1 MNSVFKSVPMI
12 TLSSQN
18 KLIGIA
24 SKQEPEAK
32 MKVLSDEFMPQQ
44 MHDRVPEADVKQN
57 KLFTMEPYYEDL
69 TTISRD
75 DEMDENQSFI
85 EEDGLP
91 TSDEGK
97 KGASSITGSFRRV
110 AWLDCTLGSLPSS
123 PVALRSIDD
132 DTLETESITDDNSP
146 ATQYRDERQG
156 AVSPCDFEVEI
167 DDDGSHTQIEIK
179 HSYDNS
185 CGWSST
191 YEELAE
197 SFCKANDSSFTSI
210 SPVCPA
216 RYIFRENGNVIESLL
231 EKNSFMCTGLDSW
244 YNTSSEDYEQEPI
257 CQDVP
262 VMPRNRS
269 AFPAGRK
276 KRIENLKIN
285 LTPFELDSAIFVKS
299 SVNSKKYGPIEMEK
313 RTRSFSQYK
322 GAISPTS
329 VANTT
334 TTEHFSCYT
343 LPICGQAYSKGSAL
357 IDWDENDE
365 DDLCYD
371 SDPNDLLVSSPM
383 MAQARKQKYG
393 EIGSRS
399 AMYNSDRTVSE
410 LMGTKILLVWHRSMH
425 YEASPIAVNAWI
437 EHGSYI
443 QAGLIQPKLMWQESC
458 GKERKDGERFI
469 LNDIQFHSVDLLD
482 ISRVIPLGRV
492 DRTEFPFAKSSC
504 SFFIQVFEKELIFEA
519 ETTAERDNFIE
530 GLKVLIARLGSKIIV
545 GEKDV
550 LEEFFTPAS
559 SEVPGTA
566 PLIPS
571 EGFFDMTASIC

>member
-1 MNSVFKSVPMI
+1 MNSCFFI
-12 TLSSQN
+12 TLPKKQID
-18 KLIGIA
+18 LIA
-24 SKQEPEAK
+24 PKQQPQAE
-32 MKVLSDEFMPQQ
+32 MKILSDEFMPQQ
-44 MHDRVPEADVKQN
+44 MHDRVPEADVRNN
-57 KLFTMEPYYEDL
+57 KLFTMEPYENL

-75 DEMDENQSFI
+75 DEMDENRSFI
-85 EEDGLP
+85 GQIERDDLLAKN
-91 TSDEGK
+91 SDEK
-97 KGASSITGSFRRV
+97 KGASRIGGSFRQV
-110 AWLDCTLGSLPSS
+110 AWLGRTLCSLPSS
-123 PVALRSIDD
+123 PVVLRSIDD
-132 DTLETESITDDNSP
+132 GTPGTESRTDDNSP
-146 ATQYRDERQG
+146 ATRYCDERQG

-197 SFCKANDSSFTSI
+197 SFCQANDSSFRSI
-210 SPVCPA
+210 SPVSPA
-216 RYIFRENGNVIESLL
+216 RYIVRENGNVIESLL

-244 YNTSSEDYEQEPI
+244 YNTSIEDYEHEPI
-257 CQDVP
+257 CKDVP
-262 VMPRNRS
+262 EMPRNRS

-299 SVNSKKYGPIEMEK
+299 SVNSKKYSPIEMEK

-322 GAISPTS
+322 GSISPTS

-334 TTEHFSCYT
+334 STTEHFSCYT
-343 LPICGQAYSKGSAL
+343 LPTCGQHAYSKDSAL
-357 IDWDENDE
+357 VDWDENDE
-365 DDLCYD
+365 EDLCYD

-393 EIGSRS
+393 EIGTRS
-399 AMYNSDRTVSE
+399 AVYNSDRTVSE

-469 LNDIQFHSVDLLD
+469 LNDIQFHSIDLLD

-492 DRTEFPFAKSSC
+492 DRTEYPFAKSSC
-504 SFFIQVFEKELIFEA
+504 SFFIQAFEKELIFEA
-519 ETTAERDNFIE
+519 ESTAERDNFIE
-530 GLKVLIARLGSKIIV
+530 GLKVLVARLGSKIIV

-550 LEEFFTPAS
+550 LEEFFTPTS

-566 PLIPS
+566 PAILT
-571 EGFFDMTASIC
+571 EGNFDMTASIC

>member
-1 MNSVFKSVPMI
+1 M
-12 TLSSQN
+12 
-18 KLIGIA
+18 
-24 SKQEPEAK
+24 
-32 MKVLSDEFMPQQ
+32 LSDEFMPQRI
-44 MHDRVPEADVKQN
+44 HDRVPEADVKQN
-57 KLFTMEPYYEDL
+57 ELFTMEPYESL

-75 DEMDENQSFI
+75 DEMDERRSSIGQT
-85 EEDGLP
+85 EKDGIP
-91 TSDEGK
+91 IHISDAK
-97 KGASSITGSFRRV
+97 KGASRIGGPFRRV
-110 AWLDCTLGSLPSS
+110 AWLGRTLCSLPAS
-123 PVALRSIDD
+123 PVAIRSIDD
-132 DTLETESITDDNSP
+132 GTCLGTESRSDDNTVSP
-146 ATQYRDERQG
+146 ATQYCDERQG

-179 HSYDNS
+179 HSYDNA
-185 CGWSST
+185 CGWSSP
-191 YEELAE
+191 YEELSE
-197 SFCKANDSSFTSI
+197 NFCQANDSFNSN
-210 SPVCPA
+210 SPVSPA
-216 RYIFRENGNVIESLL
+216 RCINRENGNVFESLL
-231 EKNSFMCTGLDSW
+231 EKNSFMCTGLDNW
-244 YNTSSEDYEQEPI
+244 YNTSIDDYEHEPI
-257 CQDVP
+257 CKDVP
-262 VMPRNRS
+262 EMPRNRS

-299 SVNSKKYGPIEMEK
+299 SVNSKKYSPIEMEK

-322 GAISPTS
+322 GSISPTS

-334 TTEHFSCYT
+334 STTEVFSCYT
-343 LPICGQAYSKGSAL
+343 LPTCGQRYSTGSAL
-357 IDWDENDE
+357 VDWDENEE

-383 MAQARKQKYG
+383 VAQAKKQKHG
-393 EIGSRS
+393 ETVSRS

-410 LMGTKILLVWHRSMH
+410 LMGTKMLLVWHRSMH

-469 LNDIQFHSVDLLD
+469 LNDFRFHSVDLLD

-492 DRTEFPFAKSSC
+492 DRTEYPFAKSSC
-504 SFFIQVFEKELIFEA
+504 SFFIQAFEKELIFEA
-519 ETTAERDNFIE
+519 ESTAERDNFIE
-530 GLKVLIARLGSKIIV
+530 GLKVLVARLGSKIIV

-550 LEEFFTPAS
+550 LGEFFTPTS

-566 PLIPS
+566 PVILT
-571 EGFFDMTASIC
+571 EGGFDMTASIC